1 MLSQSYKK
9 LLQAKIWWELYSVVL
24 LKSSLK
30 NFLPKQ
36 VFTWLTEAWA
46 KQVPRSHRGDQSLC
60 WTVAGEATRK
70 RWETVRMIQSSRL
83 FVEKT
88 RRFWFLV
95 CCSRPSRWNPF
106 DERVFGGVGLGAGSL
121 RGSRGFVEARSSRE
135 SKTAGW
141 TTSCDSAT
149 WIKSCLF
156 KNRKSNH
163 LRIFELDLKKYLRT
177 STQFCHRDLGRCIQ
191 CKSSDSWELSQSASP
206 FSQDVFVGAGWC
218 VGCQSK
224 ARGKRHVEISRER

>member
-1 MLSQSYKK
+1 M
-9 LLQAKIWWELYSVVL
+9 IWWELYSVVL

-30 NFLPKQ
+30 NFLPKP

-70 RWETVRMIQSSRL
+70 RWETVRKIKSSRP
-83 FVEKT
+83 FVEKI
-88 RRFWFLV
+88 RRFGFLV
-95 CCSRPSRWNPF
+95 CCSCPSLKPIWWKG
-106 DERVFGGVGLGAGSL
+106 FGGVGLGAGSL

-141 TTSCDSAT
+141 TTSCDFAT
-149 WIKSCLF
+149 WIKRCFETENQIILES
-156 KNRKSNH
+156 SN
-163 LRIFELDLKKYLRT
+163 LIWKRN
-177 STQFCHRDLGRCIQ
+177 LGLSHSFGIEILEDV
-191 CKSSDSWELSQSASP
+191 SSVSHQIRESWVRVHPHAAC
-206 FSQDVFVGAGWC
+206 SQDVFVGAGWC